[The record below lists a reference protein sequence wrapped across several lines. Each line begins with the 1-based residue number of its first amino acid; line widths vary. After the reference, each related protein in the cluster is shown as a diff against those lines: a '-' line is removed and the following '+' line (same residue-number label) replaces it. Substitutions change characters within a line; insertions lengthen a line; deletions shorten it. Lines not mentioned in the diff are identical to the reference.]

1 MSESS
6 IRTGWICIATE
17 GNTADGRI
25 IPAHWLKQMA
35 ETYSPDFYTALLWP
49 DHNRKADVMGQVIAL
64 KAEQVAGKMKLFAVL
79 KPTRELQYL
88 NSKGQKRFCS
98 IEPVEDFAG
107 TGKTYLMGLGVTD
120 QPASTGTTLM
130 QFSQG
135 KRLIAKSEPLH
146 FSAQDKKV
154 SDADIQQLITAVQS
168 IAQQQNEFEKKLYNA
183 TCEAQGFYIV

>member
-1 MSESS
+1 MSESN

-64 KAEQVAGKMKLFAVL
+64 KAEQVIGKMKLFAIL
-79 KPTRELQYL
+79 KPTRELQSL
-88 NSKGQKRFCS
+88 NARGQKRFCS
-98 IEPVEDFAG
+98 IEPAEDFAG
-107 TGKTYLMGLGVTD
+107 TSKTYLMGVGVTD
-120 QPASTGTTLM
+120 QPASTGTTQM

-135 KRLIAKSEPLH
+135 KRLISKSEPLH
-146 FSAQDKKV
+146 FSAKAEKV
-154 SDADIQQLITAVQS
+154 SDAEFQKLIGAVER
-168 IAQQQNEFEKKLYNA
+168 IAQQQQEFENKLYTA
-183 TCEAQGFYIV
+183 ASEARGFYLV

>member
-1 MSESS
+1 MSESN

-64 KAEQVAGKMKLFAVL
+64 KAEQVAGKMKLFAIL
-79 KPTRELQYL
+79 KPTPQLQAL
-88 NSKGQKRFCS
+88 NARGQKRFCS
-98 IEPVEDFAG
+98 IEPAEDFAG

-135 KRLIAKSEPLH
+135 KRLIAKSEPMH
-146 FSAQDKKV
+146 FSSARKITGEEFQKLLAAVKDVAQKQECLEQKLH
-154 SDADIQQLITAVQS
+154 DAAANVR
-168 IAQQQNEFEKKLYNA
+168 
-183 TCEAQGFYIV
+183 GFHVV